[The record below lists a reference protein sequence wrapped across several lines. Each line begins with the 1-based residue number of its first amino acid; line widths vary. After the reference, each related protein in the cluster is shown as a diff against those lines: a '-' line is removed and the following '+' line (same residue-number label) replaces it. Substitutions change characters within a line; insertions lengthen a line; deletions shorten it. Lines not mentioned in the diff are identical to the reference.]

1 MTDQEALDIYQAG
14 QDLLAALHPFYS
26 DDALDNFNSQLSAF
40 YDFAGLEHGLC
51 DDCYADCPKQLLTK
65 GVCVVCLFK
74 EG

>member
-14 QDLLAALHPFYS
+14 QDLLAALHPHFS
-26 DDALDNFNSQLSAF
+26 DDGLDCFDSQLSTL
-40 YDFAGLEHGLC
+40 YDFAGLDHELC
-51 DDCYADCPKQLLTK
+51 EDCDADCPKQLLTK